1 MALNTIAAGRAWL
14 YSHNIGRNAQ
24 AGMGFSNPVGVAL
37 APSGIAY
44 VANRSGEQNPSSRIS
59 KVNYVEQEFIT
70 EFGRT
75 GPAYGGGG
83 SHHFTWL
90 TGVVIDSQENVYT
103 SDEWKSQISAFDSEG
118 NLLSGLGRE
127 GQRVTA
133 SWTAPP
139 ASPWMPT
146 KTSGSS
152 TPTTTASRS
161 SPRTDSFSAGS
172 ARAERPMGSSTSPM
186 ASAWTAQA
194 TSTSPTGATTA
205 FRSAPPDG
213 AFLMTFGHG
222 GKGAGSLNH
231 PTGVCVDGDG
241 DVYVVDWLNER
252 VVIYDEDSKPITY
265 LYGDAVE
272 VSKWGEIGL
281 NSNPDMVKRRN
292 QVQDQVEQQ
301 RKFRLPTGCAF
312 DVENNRLVI
321 CDTQRGRL
329 QVYIKDHSYQDPQ
342 FNL

>member
-90 TGVVIDSQENVYT
+90 TGVVIDSEENVYT

-118 NLLSGLGRE
+118 NLLSVWGEKGSGDGQLDGPAGIALDADENLWVVDSNNDRVKKFTKDGQLLGGFGE
-127 GQRVTA
+127 SGEADGQFNKPYGICLDGSGNIYVADWGNDRVQKFA
-133 SWTAPP
+133 
-139 ASPWMPT
+139 
-146 KTSGSS
+146 
-152 TPTTTASRS
+152 
-161 SPRTDSFSAGS
+161 
-172 ARAERPMGSSTSPM
+172 
-186 ASAWTAQA
+186 
-194 TSTSPTGATTA
+194 
-205 FRSAPPDG
+205 PDG

>member
-37 APSGIAY
+37 AANGIAY

-118 NLLSGLGRE
+118 NILNVWGEKGSGDGQLDGPAGIALDADENLWVVDSNNDRIQKFTKDGTLLGGFGEAGESE
-127 GQRVTA
+127 GQFNKPYGICLDGSGNLYIADWGNDRVQKFA
-133 SWTAPP
+133 
-139 ASPWMPT
+139 
-146 KTSGSS
+146 
-152 TPTTTASRS
+152 
-161 SPRTDSFSAGS
+161 
-172 ARAERPMGSSTSPM
+172 
-186 ASAWTAQA
+186 
-194 TSTSPTGATTA
+194 
-205 FRSAPPDG
+205 PDG
-213 AFLMTFGHG
+213 TFLMTFGHG